1 MNTNFNRDNGNLWA
15 KSMVEQLEKQNLKGL
30 AFLKVVF
37 RVEKNVQKIEGANV
51 IVNRNMET
59 RSNSEVLV
67 V

>member
-1 MNTNFNRDNGNLWA
+1 MA
-15 KSMVEQLEKQNLKGL
+15 EQLERQNLKGL

-51 IVNRNMET
+51 IVNRNTET